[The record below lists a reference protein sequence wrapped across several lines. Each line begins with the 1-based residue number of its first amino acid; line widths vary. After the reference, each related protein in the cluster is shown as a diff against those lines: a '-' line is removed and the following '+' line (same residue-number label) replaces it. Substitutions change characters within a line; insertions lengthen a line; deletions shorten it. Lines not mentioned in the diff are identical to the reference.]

1 MDFPLFE
8 PRGWGKGFAAQ
19 PRTNESEVPWGRT
32 KGSAQVNQHSGIR
45 ECGAVRSRC
54 QLCCPERAGN
64 LQLPQMKILIL
75 VILHKII
82 NRIEEILDKINKN

>member
-1 MDFPLFE
+1 MGERFV
-8 PRGWGKGFAAQ
+8 AQ
-19 PRTNESEVPWGRT
+19 PRTNESEAPWGRT

-54 QLCCPERAGN
+54 QLCCPERAGK

-75 VILHKII
+75 VKIYKRI
-82 NRIEEILDKINKN
+82 NRMEEILDKLNKN